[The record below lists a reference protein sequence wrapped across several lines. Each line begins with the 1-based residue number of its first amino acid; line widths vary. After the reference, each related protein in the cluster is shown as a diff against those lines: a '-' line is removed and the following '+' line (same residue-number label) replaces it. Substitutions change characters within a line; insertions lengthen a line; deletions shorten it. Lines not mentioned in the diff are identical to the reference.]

1 MNQSVDKIRQE
12 CVFYCRNEVH
22 EKFVWITREYVADEN
37 DINCASCPICD
48 QPTQEVP
55 KRFLTLKKMWDAATG
70 PQTPEGKRRSR
81 LNSYQ
86 HGAYA
91 QIPILLAPA
100 LTGKYLECETCQYA
114 APCSEEKW
122 QYCPVQ
128 VEPMM
133 KFLMAYEEG
142 NINDLRDLAA
152 MCQGH
157 LFNILRMAF
166 QQVYKKGIMSE
177 KTIRESVNRQ
187 GEKVTM
193 IEWQSN
199 PILNR
204 IPELMQQLGFSA
216 DQQMMTPKVESDDAN
231 IKGYLKS
238 ENQREVDLKD
248 HTQKVEKTL
257 DDLKIKIQHA
267 VLLRSEDGALQRY
280 NKQIESEKKEK
291 DVDQQ

>member
-1 MNQSVDKIRQE
+1 
-12 CVFYCRNEVH
+12 
-22 EKFVWITREYVADEN
+22 
-37 DINCASCPICD
+37 
-48 QPTQEVP
+48 
-55 KRFLTLKKMWDAATG
+55 MWDNATG
-70 PQTPEGKRRSR
+70 PRTPEGKRRSR
-81 LNSYQ
+81 LNGYQ

-100 LTGKYLECETCQYA
+100 ITGKYLECETCQYVIQ
-114 APCSEEKW
+114 CKKEKW

-128 VEPMM
+128 VETFLKFM
-133 KFLMAYEEG
+133 KAYEEG
-142 NINDLRDLAA
+142 NVNELRDLAA

-166 QQVYKKGIMSE
+166 QQVYKKGVMSE
-177 KTIRESVNRQ
+177 KAIREFVNKN

-204 IPELMQQLGFSA
+204 IPELMQQLGFTA

-231 IKGYLKS
+231 IKGYLS
-238 ENQREVDLKD
+238 GENQREVDLKD

-257 DDLKIKIQHA
+257 DDLKIKIQKA
-267 VLLRSEDGALQRY
+267 VILRSGDQALQRY
-280 NKQIESEKKEK
+280 KGQVETEKEGEN
-291 DVDQQ
+291 VSQQ